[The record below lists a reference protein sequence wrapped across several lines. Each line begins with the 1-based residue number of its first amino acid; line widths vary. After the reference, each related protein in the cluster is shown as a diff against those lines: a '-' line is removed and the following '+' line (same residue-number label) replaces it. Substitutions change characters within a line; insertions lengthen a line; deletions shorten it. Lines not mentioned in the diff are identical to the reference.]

1 MGINGTYHNTRTL
14 FIPPTNPEL
23 ILVQRGSVGNI
34 DNGTKEQTEGR
45 AMVKFFNRADID
57 KAPVSYSSAGTIL
70 GWGLRNSVGWGQ
82 DPTTGYIVRTVS
94 FLSLI
99 S

>member
-14 FIPPTNPEL
+14 LIPPTHPDL

-34 DNGTKEQTEGR
+34 DTATTDPAAGR
-45 AMVKFFNRADID
+45 AMVKIFNRTEIAA
-57 KAPVSYSSAGTIL
+57 KSASYSAAGTIL

-82 DPTTGYIVRTVS
+82 DPTTGYIVRYFPIPIPS
-94 FLSLI
+94 
-99 S
+99 